1 MSKKIEVNNLVKIF
15 GSKPR
20 QALRR
25 LKEGWSKEKILKTT
39 GQTVG
44 VDNASFFVDD
54 G

>member
-25 LKEGWSKEKILKTT
+25 LKEG
-39 GQTVG
+39 GQRRR
-44 VDNASFFVDD
+44 F
-54 G
+54 